1 MSRVSIGLPV
11 YNGMPYLPDAI
22 ESLLAQDH
30 ANLEIVISD
39 NASTDGTAEYCE
51 RISAQDP
58 RVRYH
63 RFDTNVGAAVNF
75 RRCFDLSEGEY
86 FAWAA
91 HDDRLDPSF
100 VSTCLAA
107 LECRPDAA
115 MCTPAHRIID
125 ESGRH
130 LEVRREPAGLAAAD
144 VSTRLHAH
152 LWRRGWLTLYG
163 LTRRRY
169 LELAGPPPAV
179 WGSDVI
185 LIWRMLLL
193 GPILVIDEPLADY
206 RVFRSK
212 TADSV
217 ASGITAAPSRLR
229 WPNTRMRHALREAGR
244 DLPISEPA
252 RAAARDTIRRWT
264 RSHYFRQMAFAD
276 LYVEVRRLWSRGAR
290 ARALALA
297 PAMIALSPGMAVE
310 GVRRQ
315 VRARRERIQ
324 HGDG

>member
-11 YNGMPYLPDAI
+11 HNGMPYLPDAVS
-22 ESLLAQDH
+22 SLLAQDH
-30 ANLEIVISD
+30 PDLEIVISD
-39 NASTDGTAEYCE
+39 NASTDGTGAYCE
-51 RISAQDP
+51 RLNRVDP

-63 RFDTNVGAAVNF
+63 RSDTNLGAAVNF
-75 RRCFDLSEGEY
+75 RRCLELSEGEY

-91 HDDRLDPSF
+91 HDDRPDPGF

-107 LECRPDAA
+107 LQRRPDAA

-125 ESGRH
+125 EGGRT
-130 LEVRREPAGLAAAD
+130 LEVRREPAGLADAD
-144 VSTRLHAH
+144 VAARLHAH

-169 LELAGPPPAV
+169 LEMAGPPPPV

-193 GPILVIDEPLADY
+193 APILVIDDPLADY

-217 ASGITAAPSRLR
+217 ATGITAAPARVR
-229 WPNTRMRHALREAGR
+229 WPNTRMRHPLREAGR
-244 DLPISEPA
+244 DLPIPQPTQAVAE
-252 RAAARDTIRRWT
+252 DVVRRWT
-264 RSHYFRQMAFAD
+264 RSRYFRQMAFAD
-276 LYVEVRRLWSRGAR
+276 LHVELRRLWSAGAR
-290 ARALALA
+290 GRALALA
-297 PAMIALSPGMAVE
+297 PAMVALSPGMTVE
-310 GVRRQ
+310 GIRREL
-315 VRARRERIQ
+315 RARRERVAQ
-324 HGDG
+324 GDR